1 MALFIF
7 YQGLIAFA
15 LFLVLWNYR
24 RNLRDFLY
32 LRHFENGEP
41 PLKPFVSVLIP
52 ARNEERNILRL
63 IKSLLS
69 QDYDHLEI
77 IVLDDQ
83 STDRTKEILERL
95 KEQNAGKR
103 IKILEGKA
111 LPKGWMG
118 KNYACHQ
125 LAQEAQGEI
134 LLFLDADTWLAPRA
148 IRSGLSALYE
158 TQSDF
163 LSLLPT
169 EVTGTLWEKMIIP
182 FMHFAPMCLLP
193 FRLIRTSPNPL
204 ISMAVGQ
211 FMMFRKS
218 AYSKIGGHAS
228 VKGEVVEDIM
238 LARRVKE
245 FGLMPLFLDGNSLV
259 FCRMYRNLKE
269 VWLGFSKFLFAVF
282 QFHLLPLLLVMGI
295 FDALFLFPFFYLL
308 RIFLGADYPLLGEI
322 LIFLQ
327 VMAIIWLRL
336 RHSLRFQSKGDVL
349 LHPFAM
355 IHINFIA
362 LFSVFLHLS
371 GIGVIWKGRKY
382 RTVAGEEPTFDS
394 EEEENTAPFNFHSK
408 V

>member
-1 MALFIF
+1 LALFIF

-24 RNLRDFLY
+24 RNLKDLLF
-32 LRHFENGEP
+32 LRHFAQT
-41 PLKPFVSVLIP
+41 PLPSRPLVSVLIP

-63 IKSLLS
+63 MESLLS
-69 QDYDHLEI
+69 QNYENLEI

-83 STDRTKEILERL
+83 STDRTREFLERL
-95 KEQNAGKR
+95 KEQKAAKR

-111 LPKGWMG
+111 LPRGWMG
-118 KNYACHQ
+118 KNFACHQ
-125 LAQEAQGEI
+125 LAQEAHGEI
-134 LLFLDADTWLAPRA
+134 LLFLDADTWLAPEA
-148 IRSGLSALYE
+148 IKAGLSALYE

-169 EVTGTLWEKMIIP
+169 EVTGTIWEKMIIP

-193 FRLIRTSPNPL
+193 FRLIRTNPNPL

-211 FMMFRKS
+211 FMMFRRA
-218 AYSKIGGHAS
+218 AYFKIGGHAS

-238 LARRVKE
+238 LARRIKE
-245 FGLMPLFLDGNSLV
+245 FGLTPLFLDGNSLV

-282 QFHLLPLLLVMGI
+282 QFRLLPLILVMGV
-295 FDALFLFPFFYLL
+295 FDALFLFPFFYLF
-308 RIFLGADYPLLGEI
+308 RIFLKGDYPVLAEL

-336 RHSLRFQSKGDVL
+336 RHSLRFQSRGDAL
-349 LHPFAM
+349 LHPFSL
-355 IHINFIA
+355 IHINLIA
-362 LFSVFLHLS
+362 LFSVFLHIS

-382 RTVAGEEPTFDS
+382 RTVTGEHPSFDP
-394 EEEENTAPFNFHSK
+394 EEESTAPSNFHSK